1 MKLQTKPRILIVL
14 GLLCLFILLVVSAL
28 NRINLSKKVS
38 STKLRLGYIK
48 VMAELPAYIALE
60 KNYFRDQGLDVELV
74 PLGYK
79 EEVDALIRGDIDI
92 IPATSLTLPFGIE
105 AQSPDKIKIFN
116 LGGIDDNDNEIVEGV
131 LVSEN
136 SPIRKIDDLKGKKV
150 GVPEGSTDYFVMK
163 TVLTKLNL
171 EPEKNKIQILQMNK
185 DILPQA
191 FISKNVDAV
200 YLTQPQLTAVKRQTS
215 ARYLIVNPR
224 AKYVLNPF
232 WSGGG
237 VVRTDY
243 LKDEEKK
250 SLFIKY
256 LKAMDL
262 AIDYMRNNSLDSK
275 KLLSKYANIEEG
287 LTGEMGNYFKIKTGE
302 KIDFDNLQKIADIYK
317 EVGILDKTINVSTL
331 VFQ

>member
-1 MKLQTKPRILIVL
+1 
-14 GLLCLFILLVVSAL
+14 
-28 NRINLSKKVS
+28 
-38 STKLRLGYIK
+38 
-48 VMAELPAYIALE
+48 MAELPAYIALE